1 MNIAIIGASSFLA
14 KDLTAVLS
22 SKDELKLKLYS
33 RSDIRTNKQ
42 HQWIP
47 FNFPAQLLD
56 NEQLLSQDVI
66 FYCAGAGIQPR
77 HQDNNQLIYEMNAFE
92 PIRLI
97 SRLKDLNYN
106 GKIICFGSYFE
117 IGNLPSEITYSEDDL
132 ATHSNPMPNAYCTA
146 KNLLTRYIHTELR
159 QEEQLPFV
167 LQHFILSNI
176 YGANENS
183 NRLLPYIVQ
192 SCVKGEVLSFTSGQ
206 QFRQYTHIR
215 DISNFLDDNLQ
226 STIPGIF
233 NLTDDTMITVRHLIE
248 KTLQLVQSELG
259 ISPEASFGSIN
270 KRDVSMKYLGLNTNR
285 VQKYF
290 NFVPAISLERGIIE
304 YILKYA
310 NN

>member
-22 SKDELKLKLYS
+22 SQDDFKLKLYS
-33 RSDIRTNKQ
+33 RSDIRTNKH

-47 FNFPAQLLD
+47 FNFPAQPLNYELL
-56 NEQLLSQDVI
+56 LGQDVI

-77 HQDNNQLIYEMNAFE
+77 HEDDNQLIYEMNAFE

-97 SRLKDLNYN
+97 SGLKDLNYH

-117 IGNLPSEITYSEDDL
+117 IGNLPSAISYSEDDL

-192 SCVKGEVLSFTSGQ
+192 SCVNGEALSFTSGQ
-206 QFRQYTHIR
+206 QYRQYTHIR
-215 DISNFLDDNLQ
+215 DISNFLVDNLH
-226 STIPGIF
+226 STTSEIF
-233 NLTDDTMITVRHLIE
+233 NLTDDTMITVRQLIE
-248 KTLQLVQSELG
+248 KTLQLIQSELG
-259 ISPEASFGSIN
+259 ITPEATFGSIN
-270 KRDVSMKYLGLNTNR
+270 KRDVSMKYLGLNTSR

-290 NFVPAISLERGIIE
+290 NFAPVISLEEGIIE
-304 YILKYA
+304 YIRKYA